1 MSELDRELADVTRRA
16 RQELRADRQEAER
29 DAVMARWSRRTIG
42 DVAVEALRRGDLV
55 AISTGTERFTGA
67 ITAAGVDYATVADTH
82 RGEVDVHLAAAVRP
96 SPTDADYQGPAVL
109 LEVLR
114 RATSGGGDPAGAGPT
129 FRARLSHWVVQQQL
143 QPRRHVAVTTSLREV
158 PLVGHLRVR
167 AADHVYLVAPDGN
180 EAFVPLAII
189 EAVHWSAGAER

>member
-1 MSELDRELADVTRRA
+1 M
-16 RQELRADRQEAER
+16 
-29 DAVMARWSRRTIG
+29 
-42 DVAVEALRRGDLV
+42 
-55 AISTGTERFTGA
+55 
-67 ITAAGVDYATVADTH
+67 
-82 RGEVDVHLAAAVRP
+82 
-96 SPTDADYQGPAVL
+96 L

-143 QPRRHVAVTTSLREV
+143 HPRRHVAVTTSLREV